1 MKTTV
6 SALLAT
12 SLAWGALSAC
22 GEKHD
27 ILGTRAD
34 GGSSAAG
41 TAGSNGGTTGGTPAA
56 GGAATSGGSGGKAS
70 GGAGGGGGQATGGNG
85 TGGGSGQAGAGDVG
99 GAGGASGS
107 GGNGGS
113 SGVGMTAGG
122 AGGNA
127 GEAGAGIG
135 GTAGTGSGGAPT
147 CATDCRPA
155 GACVGGE
162 VSWTC
167 GNGWDHQEFVD
178 GGCTD
183 QGTALPRYCC
193 PPEFHADCKP
203 CADAT
208 TLEDCESRS
217 YCHPVFTDMGDCNC
231 APIGCC
237 TFFTHCA
244 EGALA
249 NCTPGP
255 ITCAARPTAPFCAEP
270 AYVVSYTPGCT
281 EGCVKPEDCSTPQ

>member
-1 MKTTV
+1 MKMTV
-6 SALLAT
+6 SALVAVGL
-12 SLAWGALSAC
+12 SWWLLSAC

-34 GGSSAAG
+34 AGGPSAG
-41 TAGSNGGTTGGTPAA
+41 TAGSSSGATGGTPAA
-56 GGAATSGGSGGKAS
+56 GAAGATSGGKSSA
-70 GGAGGGGGQATGGNG
+70 GAGGVAGQATGGNG
-85 TGGGSGQAGAGDVG
+85 GAGAEVA
-99 GAGGASGS
+99 AGGASGTSGS
-107 GGNGGS
+107 GGNDGS
-113 SGVGMTAGG
+113 GGVGMTAGV
-122 AGGNA
+122 AGENS
-127 GEAGAGIG
+127 GEAGAGTA
-135 GTAGTGSGGAPT
+135 GTAGMGSGGTGGASPT
-147 CATDCRPA
+147 CATDCRPT
-155 GACVGGE
+155 GPCTSGE

-193 PPEFHADCKP
+193 PPEFHAGCMP

-217 YCHPVFTDMGDCNC
+217 YCHPVFTDMGDCSC
-231 APIGCC
+231 APVGCC
-237 TFFTHCA
+237 TFFTRCA

-249 NCTPGP
+249 NCIPGP
-255 ITCAARPTAPFCAEP
+255 ITCGASPTVPLCAEP

-281 EGCVKPEDCSTPQ
+281 EGCVKPEDCSMPQ